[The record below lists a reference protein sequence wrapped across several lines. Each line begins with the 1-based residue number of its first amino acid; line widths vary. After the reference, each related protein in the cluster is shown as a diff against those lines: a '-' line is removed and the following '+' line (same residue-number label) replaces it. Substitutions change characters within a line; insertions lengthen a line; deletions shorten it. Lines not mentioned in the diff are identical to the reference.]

1 MKNGSFGVL
10 PGLPVPGEVLGGKYT
25 IVRKLGEGAMGV
37 VYEATHARL
46 RQRLAV
52 KVLRPDL
59 QGQEELLARFERE
72 ARITAQLRSVHT
84 ARVVDVD
91 TTDAGMPYLV
101 MEYLEG
107 RDLAAELYEAGGL
120 AVPEAVDIAIQ
131 IASAMQEAHENG
143 VVHRDIKPAN
153 LFVCRAGSRRVMK
166 VLDFGVSDD
175 GDREGRITHGDGV
188 GTPCYAAPEQLL
200 DAAMADARSD
210 VYSLGSV
217 LYEML
222 SGRPPFDGSATLVV
236 ARVLS
241 QERPPLGRLRQGLP
255 GDLERIVMKA
265 IECDPDARFPT
276 MRAFAAALAPYG
288 MPRSTTDAI
297 GEAQGARTR
306 LGEILVAD
314 GLLAPAGLARALA
327 EQRRTGRLLG
337 GVLLDLGLVSR
348 ADLLAAL
355 AKQQGIAEVDAPM
368 AYARSSRA
376 SVTGARRTRHALA
389 AAVVGLVTGVAG
401 VVFAVRASDVDRG
414 PSAALVASRAAAFAA
429 VGVDDSDSTVLATLP
444 DLHASPPPAAA
455 ALPAR
460 PSRLRTT
467 PSLPASPAAPAPQAA
482 PFDPQEL

>member
-1 MKNGSFGVL
+1 
-10 PGLPVPGEVLGGKYT
+10 VLGGKYT
-25 IVRKLGEGAMGV
+25 VVRKLGEGAMGV
-37 VYEATHARL
+37 VYEATHVRL

-59 QGQEELLARFERE
+59 QDQEELLARFERE
-72 ARITAQLRSVHT
+72 ARITAQLRSIHT

-91 TTDAGMPYLV
+91 TTDAGAPYLV

-107 RDLAAELYEAGGL
+107 RDLAAELYETGGL
-120 AVPEAVDIAIQ
+120 AVPEAVDIALQ

-153 LFVCRAGSRRVMK
+153 LFVCRAGGRRVMK

-222 SGRPPFDGSATLVV
+222 SGRPPFEGSATLVV

-241 QERPPLGRLRQGLP
+241 QPRPPLGRLRQGLP
-255 GDLERIVMKA
+255 PGLERIVMKA
-265 IECDPDARFPT
+265 IERDPDARFPT
-276 MRAFAAALAPYG
+276 MLALAAALAPYG

-297 GEAQGARTR
+297 GEAHGPRTR

-314 GLLAPAGLARALA
+314 GLVSPAELGQALM

-337 GVLLDLGLVSR
+337 AVLLDLGVVSR

-355 AKQQGIAEVDAPM
+355 AKQQGIADVDASLG
-368 AYARSSRA
+368 ATGRSRA
-376 SVTGARRTRHALA
+376 SLPGARRTRHALA
-389 AAVVGLVTGVAG
+389 AAVLGLLAGVAG
-401 VVFAVRASDVDRG
+401 VVFAMHSGGAEAG
-414 PSAALVASRAAAFAA
+414 PTAALVASRAASFVA
-429 VGVDDSDSTVLATLP
+429 VDVDDPGLTALADRP
-444 DLHASPPPAAA
+444 DVEAHPSPAPAARA
-455 ALPAR
+455 TPAFR
-460 PSRLRTT
+460 AHA
-467 PSLPASPAAPAPQAA
+467 ASPAPLSPVDRHPATS